1 MRNQDLDARGKAV
14 GGSAAAN
21 GAAAVV
27 RKRRK
32 PRPWSV
38 EEKIRVARESFAT
51 GETVTAVA
59 RRYGI
64 SRYRLSSWRS
74 LFRQGKLMA
83 PSSAKAE
90 PAGAY
95 AAVEVEERHAVV
107 IEGRGVTV
115 RLDGVTDTAGIAAIA
130 VALAGSS

>member
-1 MRNQDLDARGKAV
+1 MRNHDPDARGKA
-14 GGSAAAN
+14 GGGPASAN
-21 GAAAVV
+21 GAAADE

-38 EEKIRVARESFAT
+38 QERIRVARESFAT
-51 GETVTAVA
+51 GETVTGVA

-95 AAVEVEERHAVV
+95 ADVEVEERPSVV

-115 RLDGVTDTAGIAAIA
+115 YAFIQID
-130 VALAGSS
+130 